1 MPTREQPIV
10 FECDG
15 RRLLGIV
22 HATDSTTGVLV
33 IVGGPQYRV
42 GSHRQFLLLA
52 RYLTANN
59 VSVMRFDYRGMGDSE
74 GDIRS
79 FEDVTADIRAAVDAF
94 FDACPELTSV
104 VLWGLCDAASAAI
117 FYADTD
123 SRVEGMILL
132 NPWVSTE
139 AGEAKAYLR
148 HYYFQRLFNKALWK
162 KILTA
167 KFEFRKSLASL
178 LERVKK
184 SREVLV
190 GAVNKDAV
198 EAGNNPPPLP
208 TRMYQSLERF
218 QGWVNVII
226 SGDDLTAAEFD
237 DMVKASKAWRRL
249 LNQKKTTFHYVAAA
263 NHTFSRQVWR
273 DEVAEQTLRWVRR

>member
-117 FYADTD
+117 FYANTD
-123 SRVEGMILL
+123 SRVDGMILL
-132 NPWVSTE
+132 NPWVNTE

-162 KILTA
+162 KVLTA

-178 LERVKK
+178 LERVNK

-190 GAVNKDAV
+190 NVVKSDETEAVN
-198 EAGNNPPPLP
+198 NTLPLP
-208 TRMYQSLERF
+208 TRMHQGLDSF

-226 SGDDLTAAEFD
+226 SGDDLTAAEFE

-249 LNQKKTTFHYVAAA
+249 LNQKKTKFHHVAAA